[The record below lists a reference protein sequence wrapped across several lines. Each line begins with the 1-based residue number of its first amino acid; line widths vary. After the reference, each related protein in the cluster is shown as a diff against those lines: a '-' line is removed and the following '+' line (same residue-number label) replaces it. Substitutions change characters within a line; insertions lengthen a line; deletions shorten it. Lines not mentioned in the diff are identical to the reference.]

1 MQTPN
6 ISCKIVG
13 YCDIQ
18 NSEDV
23 EKVKQAVSN
32 VLLDSEININ
42 NNTVKISANS
52 LESLGKIFETIHSRK
67 SQRAYLR
74 HMKRNLNDNTT
85 WFYLNKQAAFA
96 NSIAL
101 CDDSE
106 ESPLGPIKIIL
117 ESNQIEQ
124 VMEWLTIE

>member
-1 MQTPN
+1 MQVPN
-6 ISCKIVG
+6 INCKITG

-18 NSEDV
+18 SSEDP
-23 EKVKQAVSN
+23 EKIRQALSN
-32 VLLDSEININ
+32 IIIDSKIKIE
-42 NNTVKISANS
+42 NNTAKISSND

-74 HMKRNLNDNTT
+74 HMKRNLNEDST

-96 NSIAL
+96 NSVAL
-101 CDDSE
+101 CDEYD

-117 ESNQIEQ
+117 KSNQIEQ
-124 VMEWLTIE
+124 IMDWLTLE